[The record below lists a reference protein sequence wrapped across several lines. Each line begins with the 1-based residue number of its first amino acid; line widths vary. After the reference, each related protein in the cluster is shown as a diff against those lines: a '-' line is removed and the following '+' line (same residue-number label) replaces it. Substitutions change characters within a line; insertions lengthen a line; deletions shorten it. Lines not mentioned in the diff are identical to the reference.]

1 MVTAILSDMT
11 SILSLFHCAPQDVT
25 IERVRELV
33 DQAQPE
39 SLTLEYK
46 EKYTDNIIKS
56 IAALANSYGGL
67 ILVGVTD
74 KPQSDRLVGISED
87 TALKIA
93 SSCHQKL
100 EPPWQPE
107 IIPVPLSEGSDRF
120 VHVVRVDPDLAPRPV
135 LLDGAAPIRLHG
147 RNATA
152 DRVRLAQLFA
162 ESSAPTT
169 TTPWTVQA
177 PHLDSNPDGGS
188 TTDFVLRSGLML
200 PMGEAMIWRPMS
212 DSGVDDFASVLNE
225 SPLVARLIKWLGDFG
240 IESLNSFHRE
250 GLNRARDARLA
261 WQGGTGSAT
270 GIPVEAVATLALP
283 GSYGVIRSHVVFT
296 LDVKIRL
303 RTALTAVANVHEQ
316 QQWRLSVERL
326 YSLCDSLIATL
337 VDPSVRE
344 QLASIAGVDTVLV
357 PQPTNLHFVCGLP
370 VMDLLYPNGLTPI
383 QDAGRSHGAHLLADP
398 ANDLSSEAERTLQ
411 IDSWLQQIAL
421 DAGLQGMERLLIDY
435 HAGR

>member
-1 MVTAILSDMT
+1 MT
-11 SILSLFHCAPQDVT
+11 SIISLFHCPAEDVT

-56 IAALANSYGGL
+56 VASLANSYGGL

-74 KPQSDRLVGISED
+74 KVQPDRLVGVPED
-87 TALKIA
+87 TALKIV
-93 SSCHQKL
+93 STCHQKL

-107 IIPVPLSEGSDRF
+107 IIQVPLSESSDRF
-120 VHVVRVDPDLAPRPV
+120 VLVVRVDPDLAPRPV

-152 DRVRLAQLFA
+152 DRLRLAQLFA

-169 TTPWTVQA
+169 TTPWTIQA
-177 PHLDSNPDGGS
+177 PQLDSNPDES
-188 TTDFVLRSGLML
+188 SPTDFVLRSGLML

-212 DSGVDDFASVLNE
+212 DTAVDDFASVLNR
-225 SPLVARLIKWLGDFG
+225 SPLVALLFKWLGDFG
-240 IESLNSFHRE
+240 IGSLNDFHRE

-261 WQGGTGSAT
+261 WHGGMKGMT
-270 GIPVEAVATLALP
+270 GIPLEVVATLGLP
-283 GSYGVIRSHVVFT
+283 GTYGIIRSHVVFT

-303 RTALTAVANVHEQ
+303 QAALAAVADVHEQ

-326 YSLCDSLIATL
+326 YGLCESLIATL

-344 QLASIAGVDTVLV
+344 QLASIAGVDPVLA

-370 VMDLLYPNGLTPI
+370 VMDLLYLDGLTPI
-383 QDAGRSHGAHLLADP
+383 PDAGRSYGAHLLADP
-398 ANDLSSEAERTLQ
+398 AHDLGSQAERRLQ

-421 DAGLQGMERLLIDY
+421 DAGLRGMERLLVNY
-435 HAGR
+435 HAGRPVSPE